1 MYKTIT
7 SVIDSQL
14 KEHQVIHQFMQIDQ
28 RGCTTNSLGCIDNLI
43 IDKTTLEEAKDRKK
57 NLSCT
62 WIDVKK
68 PFDSINHKWLA
79 LTLQLH
85 NIPTKITNF
94 ITNTMKK
101 WSITLEV
108 KINEKKERIGPIQLK
123 QGILQGDSFCVRLF
137 TLCQN
142 PIAWWLRSIEG
153 YTYSHNK
160 QEKLT
165 HLLYVDDLKT
175 YHKSAQKALLITNTA
190 KSMFEDIGLFWGL
203 DKCATINIVRGKLQT
218 NQENVSIS
226 DTEKLKILDTDDH
239 YKFLG
244 KYENSVQLEQ
254 QVCNEATSEYLKRLS
269 VIWSSNIS
277 IPRKVLATKTFALP
291 TLQYHT
297 WTTDRTVIQ
306 LKDIDRRTREILR
319 KEGGMHHH
327 ESIKLLYLPEE
338 LGGSGMKSVE
348 DTYKLTTIKMH
359 ANYLNNSDDKR
370 IKYART
376 LEMNRI
382 TQGRRSIFKKATKY
396 AAEYNISCGYT
407 SHFALG

>member
-1 MYKTIT
+1 MT
-7 SVIDSQL
+7 
-14 KEHQVIHQFMQIDQ
+14 
-28 RGCTTNSLGCIDNLI
+28 
-43 IDKTTLEEAKDRKK
+43 
-57 NLSCT
+57 
-62 WIDVKK
+62 
-68 PFDSINHKWLA
+68 
-79 LTLQLH
+79 
-85 NIPTKITNF
+85 
-94 ITNTMKK
+94 K

-137 TLCQN
+137 TLCLN

-175 YHKSAQKALLITNTA
+175 YHKSAQKALLITKTP

-203 DKCATINIVRGKLQT
+203 GKCATINIVRGKLQI
-218 NQENVSIS
+218 NEENVSIT
-226 DTEKLKILDTDDH
+226 DTEELEILDTDDH

-244 KYENSVQLEQ
+244 KYENSVHLEQ
-254 QVCNEATSEYLKRLS
+254 QVCNEATSEYLTRLS
-269 VIWSSNIS
+269 VIRSSNIS
-277 IPRKVLATKTFALP
+277 IPRKVLATKTFVLP
-291 TLQYHT
+291 TVQYHM
-297 WTTDRTVIQ
+297 WTTDCTVIQ

-338 LGGSGMKSVE
+338 LGGSGIKSIE
-348 DTYKLTTIKMH
+348 DTYKLTAIKM
-359 ANYLNNSDDKR
+359 ANYLNNSIEKR

-376 LEMNRI
+376 LEMIRI
-382 TQGRRSIFKKATKY
+382 AQGRKSIFNKATKY
-396 AAEYNISCGYT
+396 AAEYNIICNFDDTGTTISASKDPTAAIETMTITTPSPTALKELLRSKITEKYT
-407 SHFALG
+407 KEAEEQKWLGAYTNKQRQDKQLPPIANQILRE